1 MVTTTTTTP
10 AALTPSISSSGEADD
25 KLFVDRRAG
34 SGKPL
39 WSRNHLR
46 LLYLLSK
53 FAMYPS
59 MTDDEESWLRNLPL
73 LVLVY
78 EAIVSGI
85 LDYDYSPVCTNIVK
99 SGQSRRIWMNIS
111 QDAKAAIDDLR
122 EHSLVKALKTCSE
135 DFQPSTAFQV
145 HGVRI
150 VLLPHSTLSLTLLLC
165 RSHRSL
171 SPRSRRSHQTR
182 RSASTRS

>member
-1 MVTTTTTTP
+1 MNRHT
-10 AALTPSISSSGEADD
+10 SSSMSTMQQQTLSMATEPLSDAREM
-25 KLFVDRRAG
+25 LFVDRHAP
-34 SGKPL
+34 SDAKK
-39 WSRNHLR
+39 WSANHLR

-53 FAMYPS
+53 FAMYPTLS
-59 MTDDEESWLRNLPL
+59 DDEESWLRNLPL

-78 EAIVSGI
+78 EAIVCGI

-99 SGQSRRIWMNIS
+99 NGQSRRIWMNIS

-145 HGVRI
+145 RHV
-150 VLLPHSTLSLTLLLC
+150 
-165 RSHRSL
+165 
-171 SPRSRRSHQTR
+171 
-182 RSASTRS
+182 